1 MNTTF
6 ADTFYYLAL
15 LNPDDAAHERA
26 LAVTAQRQGTL
37 VTTRWV
43 LTEVGDAM
51 AAPAYRRRFVN
62 LIQTIES
69 DPDTIVVPANDE
81 LFHDGVRLFG
91 QRPDKTWPLT
101 DCISFLVMDQHNIKD
116 ALTGDHHFAQAGFT
130 PLLAGATQI

>member
-1 MNTTF
+1 MNMTF

-15 LNPDDAAHERA
+15 LNPDDSAHGRA
-26 LAVTAQRQGTL
+26 LAATALRKGTL

-51 AAPAYRRRFVN
+51 AAPQYRQRFLN
-62 LIQTIES
+62 LIQAIES
-69 DPDTIVVPANDE
+69 DPDTIVVPTTDG
-81 LFHDGVRLFG
+81 LFHEGVTFFS

-116 ALTGDHHFAQAGFT
+116 ALTGDHHFSQAGFT
-130 PLLAGATQI
+130 PLLAGATQT

>member
-1 MNTTF
+1 MNKTF

-15 LNPDDAAHERA
+15 LNPDDAAHELA
-26 LAVTAQRQGTL
+26 LVVSADRRGTL

-43 LTEVGDAM
+43 LAEVGDAM
-51 AAPAYRRRFVN
+51 AAPAYRQRFLN
-62 LIQTIES
+62 LIQMIEA
-69 DPDTIVVPANDE
+69 DPGTIVVLATDE

-101 DCISFLVMDQHNIKD
+101 DCISFLVMDQHGIQD

-130 PLLAGATQI
+130 PLLAERTQR

>member
-62 LIQTIES
+62 LIQAIES
-69 DPDTIVVPANDE
+69 DPDTIDVPATDE
-81 LFHDGVRLFG
+81 LFHDGVTFFSERS
-91 QRPDKTWPLT
+91 DKTWPLT
-101 DCISFLVMDQHNIKD
+101 DCISFLVMDQHKIKD